1 MPGKRVVARRSHA
14 PVLAKI
20 FLPNPEREVSDCRT
34 IACYLSAMKLVAG
47 VDSSTQSTKVLLVR
61 AEDGAVVAEASAPHP
76 DGTECHPDRWWEA
89 LSAAGRELL
98 ERADAVGVAA
108 QQHGMVTVGD
118 AGQVVRPAMLWN
130 DVKSAPQAAA
140 MVAEFGGPAEWAART
155 GSVPTMSFTV
165 TKLRWLAEHEPEH
178 AALVSSVMLPHDWLT
193 WRLAGGGPR
202 GEGGG
207 AGSAGSAAG
216 TGGAGSAAGAR
227 SAAGTGWNPSAEPV
241 TDRGDASGTGYFSPA
256 ESAWRP
262 DYAERALG
270 RPVRLPRLAAPSE
283 VIGTT
288 SWGAAL
294 SAGTGDNMGA
304 ALGLGLADGD
314 VAVSIGTS
322 GTAYAVTSAAAA
334 DPSGLVSGFA
344 DATGRFLPLA
354 CTLNAARVLDVT
366 ARMLGTDP
374 AGLSDLA
381 MKAEAGAGGLVLLPY
396 LDGERTPNRPAAN
409 GVLRGLTTAN
419 ATPENLARAAVE
431 AVLCSLADAVDCLRP
446 CGITPSRV
454 VLTGGAARS
463 QAVRAIAPAVFG
475 LPVVIPEAA
484 EYVALG
490 AARQAAWA
498 LAGTVAPPSWPARPS
513 ATYEAAAA
521 PGVRE
526 QYTALRDDAAA
537 WQID

>member
-1 MPGKRVVARRSHA
+1 VTVTPALVTVTVV
-14 PVLAKI
+14 
-20 FLPNPEREVSDCRT
+20 
-34 IACYLSAMKLVAG
+34 KLVAG
-47 VDSSTQSTKVLLVR
+47 IDSSTQSTKVLLVN
-61 AEDGAVVAEASAPHP
+61 AEDGTVVAEASAPHP
-76 DGTECHPDRWWEA
+76 DGTECPPDRWWEA
-89 LSAAGRELL
+89 LSAAGRDLL
-98 ERADAVGVAA
+98 ERAEAVGVAA
-108 QQHGMVTVGD
+108 QQHGMVTLDQTG
-118 AGQVVRPAMLWN
+118 AVVRPAMLWN

-165 TKLRWLAEHEPEH
+165 TKLRWLAEREPEH
-178 AALVSSVMLPHDWLT
+178 AARVHRVVLPHDWLT
-193 WRLAGGGPR
+193 WRLAGGGP
-202 GEGGG
+202 
-207 AGSAGSAAG
+207 ADSGSD
-216 TGGAGSAAGAR
+216 
-227 SAAGTGWNPSAEPV
+227 PSVEPV

-256 ESAWRP
+256 EGTWLP
-262 DYAERALG
+262 DYAARALG
-270 RPVRLPRLAAPSE
+270 HPVGLPRVAAPGE
-283 VIGTT
+283 IVGRT

-304 ALGLGLADGD
+304 ALGMGLEDGD

-322 GTAYAVTSAAAA
+322 GTAYAVAEAMTA

-366 ARMLGTDP
+366 ARMLGVDT

-381 MKAEAGAGGLVLLPY
+381 LKAEAGAGGIVLLPY

-431 AVLCSLADAVDCLRP
+431 AVLCSLADAIDCLRP
-446 CGITPSRV
+446 CGITPGRI

-463 QAVRAIAPAVFG
+463 EAVRTIAPAVFG
-475 LPVVIPEAA
+475 LPVVVPEAA

-498 LAGTVAPPSWPARPS
+498 LSGSAEPPSWPARPS
-513 ATYEAAAA
+513 VTGEASVA
-521 PGVRE
+521 PGIRE
-526 QYTALRDDAAA
+526 QYAALRDDAAA
-537 WQID
+537 WQEQER